1 MRALQTYA
9 LLFSYGTVFGADDP
23 PSSQTVI
30 ENYAATQKTTIT
42 FPILTADWA
51 TVAQCWNQEK
61 ILSEIQNRVPKCVE
75 HASIAEN
82 VGKVVLFP
90 EKN

>member
-1 MRALQTYA
+1 MRVLQTYA

-23 PSSQTVI
+23 PSSETVS
-30 ENYAATQKTTIT
+30 EEYAATQTTTIT

-75 HASIAEN
+75 HGKIAEN
-82 VGKVVLFP
+82 VGKVGGGSSP
-90 EKN
+90 